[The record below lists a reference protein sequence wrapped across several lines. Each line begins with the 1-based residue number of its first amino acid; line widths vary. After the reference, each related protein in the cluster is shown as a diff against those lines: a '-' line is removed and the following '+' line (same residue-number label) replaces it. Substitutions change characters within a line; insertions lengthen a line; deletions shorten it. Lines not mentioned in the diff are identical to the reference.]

1 MVDILDNLLCLG
13 LRGINNLLFSHI
25 NIGLNTRLYEP
36 FSYKLHIILFIR
48 MKRGP
53 REFISHLLDRH
64 GNCVFVGFVWS
75 AMNSLP
81 IAMPNAFAVE
91 T

>member
-1 MVDILDNLLCLG
+1 MGIFKEMMVDILDNLLCLG

-64 GNCVFVGFVWS
+64 GNCVFV
-75 AMNSLP
+75 
-81 IAMPNAFAVE
+81 AFGPQ
-91 T
+91 